1 MQKLL
6 LGAGIFG
13 CLLVGIF
20 VDSLLSEDWQ
30 QPSVMMIMLW
40 PIALFGVILFG
51 IAAVVYE
58 LGNKLKKKLFK

>member
-13 CLLVGIF
+13 YLLVGIF

-40 PIALFGVILFG
+40 PIALFGFILFG